1 MKMLIQTG
9 YCQTLSHKTQV
20 KKKSNELGFAFSKK
34 DSFYACLPVLL
45 EIEEKLCCLF
55 QFSPKSVQC
64 SVHRVSKNKCHIFDK
79 SIFRL

>member
-1 MKMLIQTG
+1 M
-9 YCQTLSHKTQV
+9 HKHRNKDAPSDRILPNVITQDAG

-64 SVHRVSKNKCHIFDK
+64 SVHTPC
-79 SIFRL
+79 